1 MVSDAIANRAWLAA
15 LRSSRG
21 FARHFLKQHLA
32 GHPGGDTFFHEL
44 QRSFHCLGLLPNS

>member
-15 LRSSRG
+15 LP
-21 FARHFLKQHLA
+21 FLPWVARHFLKQHLA